1 MATVDKYILDVEART
16 QKAEADLQNIYKL
29 MNDIES
35 VKRRADED
43 YETVSQKG
51 MDKSMKAMAK
61 ITAEKKKLERE
72 ITSLQVEIKDTIA
85 KTGTDGSFF
94 KETGKNSERDLQQV
108 KKQLDSFTQN
118 AVSQA
123 QKVDMAHRRAHR
135 SMKAMATYQKSY
147 SKNFVPKF
155 ESKDTRNLPRETKV
169 EFRDKVDPRT
179 GEKVMRRGRDG
190 QMRPVKTQER
200 VLDYDK
206 AKRISDARLDAG
218 DPERDRI
225 RNVKEQ
231 AQEAK
236 RMVSKGSADVD
247 RAVSSNYMSYQQYAG
262 FDHALNRSQTEYVGR
277 EDENRHALA
286 QIGLKRS
293 EAQDE
298 VRGIN
303 AKPAPS
309 REERDR
315 VVALER
321 DIKLMDE
328 EYEAREELNES
339 LNSAIKRMKEFD
351 EQLAEGKDGRGVEV
365 KPERGTIKG
374 MAYERAP
381 AIGLAITGAV
391 GLALGSLFSK
401 GGQANESM
409 RDDVIAIGQ
418 RAGTEDDLNWRKGV
432 RNPAQEAGL
441 EDFLGIS
448 GQEMLNLQQNM
459 MRNRGGT
466 PQDIQDAG
474 SAQARFSRVTGT
486 SVEDTADFFDT
497 VLKSATIDSLGITDI
512 QNAFVGGI
520 KQSGMQG
527 REEQQLDVLKGLLDT
542 MGRGRTVDSA
552 EVQRVIGM
560 QTMLAQ
566 SGREAFQGE
575 KGGQFMQS
583 MDEGIRSLIDDPQGR
598 LLLGFGTEHKGGAG
612 YREAKLLSE
621 EGFSSPEVA
630 NRMMALADIQTPE
643 REEDGRAQIDSL
655 AGNFSRLAGQRGME
669 ISQEHADGMAEMYL
683 SGEFTE
689 KGLEK
694 LMQQTS
700 QEGGELSDEKL
711 ENYQGQKEGLANQAD
726 AVIEKQSARL
736 NDYGDV
742 VKRATTMMSGIPAV
756 AFATITALGALSVAA
771 VGTASAMGTGSL
783 LRTGMGSLYKGG
795 GKNLGSGA
803 TRIGSQLMGLF
814 GLGKGGGGK
823 TPPTGTSTA
832 TQSIQQ
838 RMASTTN
845 STASSATTATA
856 TAGATGMFGKM
867 SQGAKGIF
875 NKATGKEPK
884 PPTTPPS
891 SSSILP
897 NQGQG
902 LGGIGAGASE
912 GLKGLTASGLGST
925 ALSGLKGSI
934 PFAGIVATGNALTA
948 PKGER
953 LKSAGEGGGGIA
965 GAMSGAKVG
974 TAIGTAIAPG
984 IGTAVGTIGGS
995 IIGSILGSKLGGWI
1009 GDAMSS
1015 AWGWVKGIFGFGK
1028 NDEKEQATQNEP
1040 KKVLSQAEI
1049 DKIQKE
1055 NDAKIADARN
1065 EVFSEYNADINKSI
1079 KEMNEAR
1086 STYEDKKDAYA
1097 EAEKKYK
1104 EAKESGTKEEE
1115 SEAKSA
1121 LADADFELATAEANK
1136 EIKEEARRDLEEKK
1150 KKEMDKAEKSVD
1162 LEDAKVSEP
1171 KKKSDTW
1178 EKGDGFWEGTKQV
1191 FKDAA
1196 GLESAVFSSVA
1207 DLFPEDDLIF
1217 KHFQSEDKKSIEKAK
1232 DTPAQDNV
1240 ADTSTKADVDKDVS
1254 TQSVGQSETIS
1265 EDDMV
1270 SQVERENETLKEKNE
1285 NKRGDNVLAETS
1297 NLTKYEI
1304 LLNTAQNL
1312 LNQAKSQNG
1321 IFGDPGTGEG
1331 GHTSAILS
1339 GDDNA
1344 EQIWNFFKQQGFSDE
1359 GTAGILGNLQLESNL
1374 DPTNVNASSGAYGIA
1389 QWLGGRK
1396 KNLES
1401 YAKSSGGSK
1410 DSLETQLEFL
1420 MKELN
1425 EGRDVPK
1432 SLKGKLQSS
1441 KSVTGAANLFEKE
1454 FERSG
1459 GAGMT
1464 QRREY
1469 AKQHYNETRLNAN
1482 VTVNVRGGEST
1493 GTAINNSKGLERIGY
1508 QVHDKI
1514 RQSMDLH
1521 SKETRRR

>member
-1 MATVDKYILDVEART
+1 MATIDKYILDVEART

-35 VKRRADED
+35 VKKRADED

-72 ITSLQVEIKDTIA
+72 ITSLQVEMKDTIA
-85 KTGTDGSFF
+85 KTGTDSSFF

-123 QKVDMAHRRAHR
+123 QKVDIAHRRAHR

-155 ESKDTRNLPRETKV
+155 ESKDMRNLPRETKV

-206 AKRISDARLDAG
+206 AKSISDARLDAG

-225 RNVKEQ
+225 KNVKEQ
-231 AQEAK
+231 AKEAK
-236 RMVSKGSADVD
+236 RMESKGSADVD

-262 FDHALNRSQTEYVGR
+262 FDHALNRSQTEFVSR
-277 EDENRHALA
+277 EDENRHALT

-303 AKPAPS
+303 AKQAPT
-309 REERDR
+309 REETDK
-315 VVALER
+315 VIALER

-328 EYEAREELNES
+328 EYEAREELNEA
-339 LNSAIKRMKEFD
+339 LNSAISRMKEFD

-448 GQEMLNLQQNM
+448 GQEMLKMQQNM

-486 SVEDTADFFDT
+486 SVEDTTDFFDT
-497 VLKSATIDSLGITDI
+497 VLKSASIDSLGITDI

-527 REEQQLDVLKGLLDT
+527 REEQQLEALKGLLDT
-542 MGRGRTVDSA
+542 MGKGRTVDSA

-566 SGREAFQGE
+566 TGRESFQGE
-575 KGGQFMQS
+575 KGGQFMQT
-583 MDEGIRSLIDDPQGR
+583 MDEGVRSLIDDPQGR
-598 LLLGFGTEHKGGAG
+598 LLLGFGTEHQGGAG

-621 EGFSSPEVA
+621 KGFSSPEVA
-630 NRMMALADIQTPE
+630 NRMMAQADIQTYV
-643 REEDGRAQIDSL
+643 REEDGRAKPDEL
-655 AGNFSRLAGQRGME
+655 AGNFARLAGQRGME
-669 ISQEHADGMAEMYL
+669 ITQEQADGLAEMYL
-683 SGEFTE
+683 GGGFTE

-694 LMQQTS
+694 MMQQTN

-711 ENYQGQKEGLANQAD
+711 DNYQGQKEGLANQAD
-726 AVIEKQSARL
+726 ATIEKQASRL

-756 AFATITALGALSVAA
+756 AFAVITALGALSVAA

-803 TRIGSQLMGLF
+803 SRIGSQLMGMF

-845 STASSATTATA
+845 STATTATA
-856 TAGATGMFGKM
+856 TAGAGATGMFGKM
-867 SQGAKGIF
+867 SQGAKGVF
-875 NKATGKEPK
+875 DKATGRGTK

-902 LGGIGAGASE
+902 MGGLGVGAGE
-912 GLKGLTASGLGST
+912 GLKGLTASGVGRT
-925 ALSGLKGSI
+925 ALSGLRGAT
-934 PFAGIVATGNALTA
+934 PLAGIVAAGSALSA

-953 LKSAGEGGGGIA
+953 LQAAGEGGGGIA

-1028 NDEKEQATQNEP
+1028 SDEKEQSTQDATS
-1040 KKVLSQAEI
+1040 KVLSPAEI
-1049 DKIQKE
+1049 EKINKE
-1055 NDAKIADARN
+1055 NDAKVADARN
-1065 EVFSEYNADINKSI
+1065 KVFDEYNADINKSI
-1079 KEMNEAR
+1079 TEMNEAR
-1086 STYEDKKDAYA
+1086 DNYDDKKEAYA
-1097 EAEKKYK
+1097 EAEKRYE
-1104 EAKESGTKEEE
+1104 EAKKSGTSEEK
-1115 SEAKSA
+1115 SDAKSA

-1150 KKEMDKAEKSVD
+1150 KKEMDKAEKDVD
-1162 LEDAKVSEP
+1162 LVDAKTSEP
-1171 KKKSDTW
+1171 KKKDDTW

-1196 GLESAVFSSVA
+1196 GLESAVFTSVA
-1207 DLFPEDDLIF
+1207 DLFPDDDLIF
-1217 KHFQSEDKKSIEKAK
+1217 KHFQSDDKKDIAKAK
-1232 DTPAQDNV
+1232 ETPAQDNV
-1240 ADTSTKADVDKDVS
+1240 ADTTTKADVDKDVEA
-1254 TQSVGQSETIS
+1254 QAVGQSEVV
-1265 EDDMV
+1265 EDDDML

-1285 NKRGDNVLAETS
+1285 NKRGENVLAETD

-1321 IFGDPGTGEG
+1321 IFGDPSSGEG

-1425 EGRDVPK
+1425 EGKDVPK

-1464 QRREY
+1464 QRRDY

-1493 GTAINNSKGLERIGY
+1493 GTAINNSKGLEKIGY

-1521 SKETRRR
+1521 SKEMRRR